1 MDGWAVIKD
10 FHRAL
15 GVNASIPQVL
25 STSYRALQRR
35 CRGPYRG
42 HAPILSLNLQRKQ
55 SDNGCT
61 LCLKILA
68 DKREIQQRS
77 YYDTAIELKQ

>member
-1 MDGWAVIKD
+1 MGRKD

-15 GVNASIPQVL
+15 GVNAP
-25 STSYRALQRR
+25 YHR
-35 CRGPYRG
+35 CSRLCIELCKSVVGDLRG
-42 HAPILSLNLQRKQ
+42 HAPISLNLQRKQ

-61 LCLKILA
+61 LCVKILA

-77 YYDTAIELKQ
+77 YYDAAIELKQ